1 MSSHIMRKQL
11 LIKFIEGKA
20 SSAEQEQILFWI
32 NMDEA
37 NKKYFLGLKNLY
49 VISSLPNEQAKK
61 REFVF
66 FRKKFLSSEVQNI
79 IRFSF
84 VRVAASILLV
94 VAIGLNIYQYYS
106 GRDEV
111 SNSDGIFSKTRKMN
125 TLSFYTNKGVKGVVT
140 LPDNSV
146 VWLNSDTKLTYPERF
161 TGKYREVKIS
171 GEAYFEVKSNPDT
184 AMVVTTSKGLK
195 IEVLGTKFLIRSYEE
210 DNDAQATL
218 FSGSIKLTSP
228 NGGYRR
234 DYVKELKPLQSVIIE
249 NNHSIRVIQKA
260 DTLKSIAWKN
270 GTLIFEETPIDE
282 VLKKLERWHGT
293 EFLVKDR
300 SILSCKITAQ
310 FKSESIVQ
318 IMEVIKYCSPID
330 YKIKDKQ
337 IILSRR

>member
-1 MSSHIMRKQL
+1 MRKQL
-11 LIKFIEGKA
+11 LIRFIEGKA
-20 SSAEQEQILFWI
+20 DPQEQEQVLTWI
-32 NMDEA
+32 DKEKTNR
-37 NKKYFLGLKNLY
+37 KYFLGLKNLY
-49 VISSLPNEQAKK
+49 VISSLPNEQARK

-66 FRKKFLSSEVQNI
+66 FKKEFLSSEVQNRSN
-79 IRFSF
+79 RFLSL
-84 VRVAASILLV
+84 RVAASILLM

-106 GRDEV
+106 GKEAI
-111 SNSDGIFSKTRKMN
+111 SSIKNQFSGTREMN

-140 LPDNSV
+140 LPDSSV

-171 GEAYFEVKSNPDT
+171 GEAYFEVKRNPDA

-210 DNDAQATL
+210 DTDAQATL

-228 NGGYRR
+228 NGGYQR

-249 NNHSIRVIQKA
+249 KNHSIRVIQKA

-270 GTLIFEETPIDE
+270 GTLIFEETPITE